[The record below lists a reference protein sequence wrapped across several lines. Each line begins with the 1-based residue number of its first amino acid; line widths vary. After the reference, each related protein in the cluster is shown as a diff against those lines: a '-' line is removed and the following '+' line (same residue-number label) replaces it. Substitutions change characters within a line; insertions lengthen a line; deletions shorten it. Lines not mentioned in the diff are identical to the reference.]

1 MSQARFV
8 AISNPREPNAGGHD
22 VMALKQWLDEF
33 EDLKF
38 IVVDENTET
47 CRCGRDCDLLRGCLL
62 DGLI

>member
-1 MSQARFV
+1 
-8 AISNPREPNAGGHD
+8 
-22 VMALKQWLDEF
+22 MALKQWLDEF